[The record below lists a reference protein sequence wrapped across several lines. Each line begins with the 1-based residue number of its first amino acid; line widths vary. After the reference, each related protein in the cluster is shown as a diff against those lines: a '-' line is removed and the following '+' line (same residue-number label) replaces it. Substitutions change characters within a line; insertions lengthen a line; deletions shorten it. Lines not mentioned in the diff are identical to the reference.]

1 MKCEQI
7 RLNAAGSGLFST
19 TATRAPARPNIVAA
33 AQPARLPPT
42 ITAS

>member
-19 TATRAPARPNIVAA
+19 TATRAPARPSIVAA

>member
-1 MKCEQI
+1 MKCVQI
-7 RLNAAGSGLFST
+7 RLYDAGSGLFSS